1 MIAATR
7 TESLRLL
14 HMENPFKAIFQ
25 FVWDLLVFFLKAT
38 FFTLESIY
46 YSLIPDR
53 FRKIKEIS
61 GQVVLITGGGG
72 GVGRLLALN
81 FAKLNARVVVWDI
94 NQEAIKTTVD
104 LLGRNGFTC
113 KGYVVD
119 ISDREQ
125 VYERASQTINEVG
138 NVEILCNNAGV
149 VCCRPFWDLPD
160 RVIQNTY
167 NINIISHYWTVK
179 AFLPHMM
186 QNNLGHIVTVGSVTG
201 MLGTYGCSDYSAT
214 KFACIGFHESLLT
227 DLKAHGYDRIQMTLI
242 CPYYINTGMFS
253 GVRPRMF
260 PMLEPQYVA
269 DRIIEAVRKNE
280 VWCVLPNSIR
290 MLTPL
295 KCLLPAKVCWELMS
309 RVIRGPESMMMFQ
322 GRGRVPAG

>member
-1 MIAATR
+1 M
-7 TESLRLL
+7 
-14 HMENPFKAIFQ
+14 
-25 FVWDLLVFFLKAT
+25 
-38 FFTLESIY
+38 
-46 YSLIPDR
+46 
-53 FRKIKEIS
+53 
-61 GQVVLITGGGG
+61 
-72 GVGRLLALN
+72 
-81 FAKLNARVVVWDI
+81 NARVVIWDI
-94 NQEAIKTTVD
+94 NLEAIKTTTD
-104 LLGRNGFTC
+104 LLGRNGYTC

-119 ISDREQ
+119 ISDRDQ
-125 VYERASQTINEVG
+125 VYERAAQTINEVG

-179 AFLPHMM
+179 AFLPYMM
-186 QNNLGHIVTVGSVTG
+186 QNNHGHIVTVGSVTG

-227 DLKAHGYDRIQMTLI
+227 DLKTHGYDRIHMTLI

-269 DRIIEAVRKNE
+269 DRILEAIRKNE

-290 MLTPL
+290 TFTPL
-295 KCLLPAKVCWELMS
+295 KCILPAKVCWELMS